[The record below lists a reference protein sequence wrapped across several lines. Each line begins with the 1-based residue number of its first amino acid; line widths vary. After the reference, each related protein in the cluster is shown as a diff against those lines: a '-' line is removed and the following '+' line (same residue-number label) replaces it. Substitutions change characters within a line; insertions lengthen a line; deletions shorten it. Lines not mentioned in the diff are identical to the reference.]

1 LRYVLIDR
9 ITALEPGRTLAAIKN
24 VSLSDDL
31 VTRIRPGVSALPG
44 SMVLEAMAQ
53 AAGLL
58 VVASVHEPAQPV
70 LAKVQP
76 CTVYADAV
84 AGDRIDL
91 VAELHD
97 LRREGARAKVTAAV
111 DGKPIAEAVIYL
123 GLMPIEGEERLAVMR
138 SRLSDAFPGWFDE
151 VPVLAE
157 ANERSE

>member
-9 ITALEPGRTLAAIKN
+9 ITALEPGRALAAIKN
-24 VSLSDDL
+24 VSLSDSL

-76 CTVYADAV
+76 FTAHRDAV
-84 AGDRIDL
+84 AGDRIEL
-91 VAELHD
+91 RAELQE
-97 LRREGARAKVTAAV
+97 LRREGARAHATALV
-111 DGKPIAEAVIYL
+111 DGTTIAEAVIYL
-123 GLMPIEGEERLAVMR
+123 GLMPIEDEERIALMR
-138 SRLSDAFPGWFDE
+138 ERLTDAFPGWFDVTE
-151 VPVLAE
+151 GSPTGE
-157 ANERSE
+157 ALG